1 MTLSF
6 NHLVFIIEPILLQIR
21 RELAWTGRKS
31 LKLTST
37 VQIII
42 LFFAIYIG
50 CEGLIMRV
58 SKLFMSTQREVPSD
72 AEIVSHQLM
81 LRAGLMRKAAAGI
94 YSYMPMGYRAYRK
107 VEAIVREEMDRA
119 GAQELIMPAVLPAET
134 YMASGRWE
142 KFGPEMFR
150 LKDRGGRQF
159 CLGPTHEE
167 PFTEAVRDTIRSY
180 RNLPVTLYQIQ
191 HKYRDEKRPRFGVVR
206 SREFVMKD
214 AYSFDVDE
222 AGLDKSYLIMKDA
235 YCKIFDRCNLDYIL
249 VDADS
254 GAMGGSGSQEFMVK
268 SAVGEDAIAYCPDC
282 DYAANEEKAPC
293 PEVPVSKDFEM
304 LPIEKIETPHV
315 KTIEE
320 LMEFMHSEP
329 TAFAKT
335 ILYNI
340 DGKIVAVMVRGDR
353 EINETK
359 LGNLFD
365 ATEMNLASF
374 EEVERV
380 TGAAVGFAGP
390 VDLKEKVEVIADYE
404 VAAMQNFIV
413 GANET
418 DYHFK
423 NVNFGRDF
431 TPDRVVDVRCAV
443 EGDPCPK
450 CGKPLAMCRGIEVG
464 HIFKLGTKYSDALH
478 CIYLD
483 KDGKENSM
491 IMGCYGI
498 GVSRTLAAIIEQHY
512 DENGIIWPMSVAPYQ
527 VIVVPTTSQD
537 EAVVKM
543 ANEIHDALE
552 KAGAEV
558 LIDDREERAGVKFK
572 DADLI
577 GIPVRIT
584 VGRKAA
590 EGKVEYKLRAG
601 SEVVEMT
608 AEEAIA
614 AALKEIE
621 EKK

>member
-1 MTLSF
+1 
-6 NHLVFIIEPILLQIR
+6 
-21 RELAWTGRKS
+21 
-31 LKLTST
+31 
-37 VQIII
+37 
-42 LFFAIYIG
+42 
-50 CEGLIMRV
+50 MRV

-180 RNLPVTLYQIQ
+180 RQLPVTLYQIQ
-191 HKYRDEKRPRFGVVR
+191 HKYRDEKRSRFGVVR

-268 SAVGEDAIAYCPDC
+268 SSVGEDAIAYCPAC

-293 PEVPVSKDFEM
+293 PKVEAPKDFEM
-304 LPIEKIETPHV
+304 LAMEKIETPHV

-390 VDLKEKVEVIADYE
+390 VGLKEKVEVIADFE
-404 VAAMQNFIV
+404 VTAMQNFIV

-423 NVNFGRDF
+423 NVNLGRDF
-431 TPDRVVDVRCAV
+431 TPDRVVDIRCAV

-450 CGKPLAMCRGIEVG
+450 CGKPMAMCRGIEVG

-512 DENGIIWPMSVAPYQ
+512 DENGIIWPMAVAPYQ

-543 ANEIHDALE
+543 AEEIHDALE
-552 KAGAEV
+552 KKGIEV

-577 GIPVRIT
+577 GFPIRIT

-601 SEVVEMT
+601 SEVLEMT
-608 AEEAIA
+608 ADEAVA

-621 EKK
+621 NSL

>member
-1 MTLSF
+1 
-6 NHLVFIIEPILLQIR
+6 
-21 RELAWTGRKS
+21 
-31 LKLTST
+31 
-37 VQIII
+37 
-42 LFFAIYIG
+42 
-50 CEGLIMRV
+50 MRV
-58 SKLFMSTQREVPSD
+58 SELFLATQREIPAD
-72 AEIVSHQLM
+72 AEIPSHRLM
-81 LRAGLMRKAAAGI
+81 LRAGLIRKMASGV
-94 YSYMPMGYRAYRK
+94 YSFMPMGYRTYRK
-107 VEAIVREEMDRA
+107 VEAVIREEMDKA
-119 GAQELIMPAVLPAET
+119 GAQELIMPALLPAEA
-134 YMASGRWE
+134 YQGSGRWE

-150 LKDRGGRQF
+150 LTDRGGRSF

-167 PFTEAVRDTIRSY
+167 PFTEAVRDSIRSY
-180 RNLPVTLYQIQ
+180 KQLPVTLYQIQ
-191 HKYRDEKRPRFGVVR
+191 HKYRDEKRPRFGVIR
-206 SREFVMKD
+206 AREFVMKD

-222 AGLDKSYLIMKDA
+222 AGLDISYKKMYDA
-235 YCKIFDRCNLDYIL
+235 YRAIFDRLGLDYTI

-268 SAVGEDAIAYCPDC
+268 SEVGEDAICFCDDC
-282 DYAANEEKAPC
+282 GYAANEEKAGWTRPA
-293 PEVPVSKDFEM
+293 PETAEE
-304 LPIEKIETPHV
+304 LAIEKIHTPDV

-320 LMEFMHSEP
+320 LCGYLNCGPE
-329 TAFAKT
+329 AFVKT

-340 DGKIVAVMVRGDR
+340 DGKFVAAMCRGDR
-353 EINETK
+353 DINETK
-359 LGNLFD
+359 LGNLYD
-365 ATEMNLASF
+365 ATEMELAAF
-374 EEVERV
+374 ADVEMI
-380 TGAAVGFAGP
+380 TGAKVGFAGP
-390 VDLKEKVEVIADYE
+390 VGLKQKIDIVVDPEVTG
-404 VAAMQNFIV
+404 MKNFVV
-413 GANET
+413 GACET

-537 EAVVKM
+537 ETVVKM
-543 ANEIHDALE
+543 AEEIHDALE

-590 EGKVEYKLRAG
+590 EGKVEYKLRSG

-608 AEEAIA
+608 AEEAVA